1 MSARRSPGVPRTKA
15 LQRAVSVLHAVAAE
29 PGASAS
35 SLGRAIGLPRATMTR
50 TLRTLADA
58 GLVDDVDGG
67 WMLGYELLRLARD
80 ADPFRAVIGA
90 AGRPL
95 DQLRDVT
102 GETALLAVPVGRTEM
117 EIVLQLDA
125 AHIVGVTNWVGV
137 HPPLHA
143 SSAGKLLLA
152 ELSEPELDAWLTEHA
167 LDGGTD
173 TAIHDAAA
181 LRRELQVTRQRGW
194 AAIVDELEV
203 GLVSLSAAV
212 RDRDG
217 ALVGMVGV
225 SGPTFR
231 LGPRRRREVLAHVL
245 EAAATSTVH
254 LRGPAPQAG
263 R

>member
-1 MSARRSPGVPRTKA
+1 
-15 LQRAVSVLHAVAAE
+15 
-29 PGASAS
+29 
-35 SLGRAIGLPRATMTR
+35 
-50 TLRTLADA
+50 
-58 GLVDDVDGG
+58 
-67 WMLGYELLRLARD
+67 MLGYELLRLARD

-95 DQLRDVT
+95 DLLRAAT

-125 AHIVGVTNWVGV
+125 SHIVGVTNWVGA
-137 HPPLHA
+137 HPPLQA

-152 ELSEPELDAWLTEHA
+152 ELSEPELEAWLSEHS
-167 LDGGTD
+167 LDGGTE
-173 TAIHDAAA
+173 TAIHDVAV
-181 LRRELQVTRQRGW
+181 LRGELRLARRRGW

-245 EAAATSTVH
+245 EAAADSTAL
-254 LRGPAPQAG
+254 LREPTPSASP
-263 R
+263 

>member
-1 MSARRSPGVPRTKA
+1 M
-15 LQRAVSVLHAVAAE
+15 LQKAVSVLHAVAGE

-35 SLGRAIGLPRATMTR
+35 SLGRTAGLPRATVTR

-58 GLVDDVDGG
+58 GLVEEVDGG
-67 WMLGYELLRLARD
+67 WMLGYEVVRLARG
-80 ADPFRAVIGA
+80 ADPFRAVIRA

-95 DQLRDVT
+95 DQLRDAT
-102 GETALLAVPVGRTEM
+102 GESALLAVPVGRTEM

-125 AHIVGVTNWVGV
+125 SHIVGVTDWVGL

-152 ELSEPELDAWLTEHA
+152 ELSEPELDAWLTDHTPK
-167 LDGGTD
+167 GGID
-173 TAIHDAAA
+173 LAIDEASLREE
-181 LRRELQVTRQRGW
+181 LRRVRQRGW

-203 GLVSLSAAV
+203 GLTSLSAAV

-217 ALVGMVGV
+217 ALVGMLGI

-231 LGPRRRREVLAHVL
+231 LGMRRRREVLALVQD
-245 EAAATSTVH
+245 AAAGASARLLEH
-254 LRGPAPQAG
+254 
-263 R
+263 